1 MIVNVEVEK
10 TGSENNVS
18 LIKRFT
24 RRVQGSG
31 ILPKARAIRYT
42 KRDKSE
48 PAKKNRAL
56 KVIER
61 KKEVSK
67 LIKLGKMQDK
77 RNDSNK

>member
-1 MIVNVEVEK
+1 MSVNVEVQK

-31 ILPKARAIRYT
+31 ILPKARTVRYS

-48 PAKKNRAL
+48 PTKKNRAL

-61 KKEVSK
+61 KKEVNR

-77 RNDSNK
+77 RNESSK

>member
-1 MIVNVEVEK
+1 MSVNVEVQK

-31 ILPKARAIRYT
+31 ILPKARTVRYS

-61 KKEVSK
+61 KKEVNR

-77 RNDSNK
+77 RNESSK